1 MAYTNEQLGKALED
15 LTTAYNNFIEKAKE
29 AAIAAMGDTVIAQI
43 KQEAKDHISAELA
56 TQKAALEQAIEN
68 AKIAINN
75 SSTQALT
82 TLQQA
87 AATASGEL
95 TAAAEAKKLEL
106 SALIQTAEAA
116 LFEALE
122 TAKIDYRNMAN
133 AEKAR
138 LTETAKGAKIT
149 IEQSVNTANEKL
161 DKKGEEIILKVKQ
174 EMAGH
179 FDKLGTSIE
188 KKIDAKGEKILE
200 SLKDDFNKITNSVSK
215 INESIKD
222 FFNEFYYANSFDFLI
237 IRSKRNL
244 SSTDAKIKI
253 NSMGG
258 RYCENVEGSTR
269 LINNEVYNL
278 SKIQKENNRQSVCIQ
293 GKSIEYLYFRWTSL
307 NDFTLEIDN
316 FRSLKKIYWAGY
328 MSSDD
333 KIENHFKIT
342 NCPAFEGL
350 ELKQDILKD

>member
-15 LTTAYNNFIEKAKE
+15 LTVAYNNFIEKAKE
-29 AAIAAMGDTVIAQI
+29 AAIVAMGDTVIAQI
-43 KQEAKDHISAELA
+43 KQDAKNFIAAELA
-56 TQKAALEQAIEN
+56 EQKTALEQAIEQ
-68 AKIAINN
+68 AKIALKN
-75 SSTQALT
+75 SSNEAHVK
-82 TLQQA
+82 LQQF
-87 AATASGEL
+87 SGE
-95 TAAAEAKKLEL
+95 KQQEL
-106 SALIQTAEAA
+106 SALISNAETALSEM
-116 LFEALE
+116 LK
-122 TAKIDYRNMAN
+122 TAKIDYQDMADVEN
-133 AEKAR
+133 LK
-138 LTETAKGAKIT
+138 LTETAKGAKT
-149 IEQSVNTANEKL
+149 AIEQSVNTANENL
-161 DKKGEEIILKVKQ
+161 NKKGEEIIVKVKQ
-174 EMAGH
+174 EMTEH
-179 FDKLGTSIE
+179 LDKLGASIE
-188 KKIDAKGEKILE
+188 KKIEAEGEKILD
-200 SLKDDFNKITNSVSK
+200 SFKDGLNKITIATNK

-237 IRSKRNL
+237 IRSKRNV

-278 SKIQKENNRQSVCIQ
+278 SKIQKENRQSVCIQ

-307 NDFTLEIDN
+307 NDFTFEIDN

>member
-15 LTTAYNNFIEKAKE
+15 LTVAYNNFIEKAKE
-29 AAIAAMGDTVIAQI
+29 AAIVAMGDTVIAQI
-43 KQEAKDHISAELA
+43 KQDAKNFIASELA
-56 TQKAALEQAIEN
+56 EQKTALEQAIEQ
-68 AKIAINN
+68 AKIALKN
-75 SSTQALT
+75 SSNEAHVK
-82 TLQQA
+82 LQQF
-87 AATASGEL
+87 SGE
-95 TAAAEAKKLEL
+95 KQQEL
-106 SALIQTAEAA
+106 SALISNAETALSEM
-116 LFEALE
+116 LK
-122 TAKIDYRNMAN
+122 TAKIDYQDMADVEN
-133 AEKAR
+133 LK

-269 LINNEVYNL
+269 LINNEVYDL

-293 GKSIEYLYFRWTSL
+293 GKSIEYLYFGWTSL
-307 NDFTLEIDN
+307 NDFTIEIDN

>member
-15 LTTAYNNFIEKAKE
+15 LTVAYNNFIEKAKE
-29 AAIAAMGDTVIAQI
+29 AAIVAMGDTVIAQI
-43 KQEAKDHISAELA
+43 KQDAKDFIASELA
-56 TQKAALEQAIEN
+56 EQKTALEQAIEQ
-68 AKIAINN
+68 AKIALKN
-75 SSTQALT
+75 SSNEAHVK
-82 TLQQA
+82 LQQF
-87 AATASGEL
+87 SGE
-95 TAAAEAKKLEL
+95 KQQEL
-106 SALIQTAEAA
+106 SALISNAETALSEM
-116 LFEALE
+116 LK
-122 TAKIDYRNMAN
+122 TAKIDYQDMADVEN
-133 AEKAR
+133 LK
-138 LTETAKGAKIT
+138 LTETAKGAKT
-149 IEQSVNTANEKL
+149 AIEQSVNTANENL
-161 DKKGEEIILKVKQ
+161 NKKGEEIIVKVKQ
-174 EMAGH
+174 EMTEH
-179 FDKLGTSIE
+179 LDKLGASIE

-258 RYCENVEGSTR
+258 RYCENVEGSAR

-293 GKSIEYLYFRWTSL
+293 GKSIEYLYFGWTSL
-307 NDFTLEIDN
+307 NDFTFEIDN

>member
-56 TQKAALEQAIEN
+56 AQKAALEKAIEN

-75 SSTQALT
+75 SSTQAHT

-95 TAAAEAKKLEL
+95 TAAGEAKKLEL

-116 LFEALE
+116 LSEALE

-133 AEKAR
+133 AEKAK
-138 LTETAKGAKIT
+138 LTETAKGAKVT
-149 IEQSVNTANEKL
+149 IEQSVNTANDKL

-174 EMAGH
+174 EMSEH
-179 FDKLGTSIE
+179 LDKLGTSIE
-188 KKIDAKGEKILE
+188 KKIDAKGDKILN
-200 SLKDDFNKITNSVSK
+200 SLKEDLDKITTSTNK

-237 IRSKRNL
+237 IRNKGNL
-244 SSTDAKIKI
+244 SSINAKIKI
-253 NSMGG
+253 NSIGG
-258 RYCENVEGSTR
+258 RYFENIEGSTR
-269 LINNEVYNL
+269 FINNETYEL
-278 SKIQKENNRQSVCIQ
+278 SKIQKDYNRRSVCLQ
-293 GKSIEYLYFRWTSL
+293 GKSIEYLYFRWENL
-307 NDFTLEIDN
+307 KDFTFEIDN

-328 MSSDD
+328 VSSDD

-350 ELKQDILKD
+350 EEKQDILKD

>member
-1 MAYTNEQLGKALED
+1 MAYTNEALGKALED
-15 LTTAYNNFIEKAKE
+15 LTLAYNNFIEKAKE

-116 LFEALE
+116 LSETLE

-133 AEKAR
+133 AEKAK

-174 EMAGH
+174 EMSGH

-188 KKIDAKGEKILE
+188 KKIDAKGEEILE

-222 FFNEFYYANSFDFLI
+222 FLNEFYYANSFDYLI
-237 IRSKRNL
+237 IETNYKL
-244 SSTDAKIKI
+244 SSNAKIKI
-253 NSMGG
+253 NSIGG
-258 RYCENVEGSTR
+258 RYCENIKNSTI
-269 LINNEVYNL
+269 LINNRIYEL
-278 SKIQKENNRQSVCIQ
+278 SAIKDNSSSLCIQ
-293 GKSIEYLYFRWTSL
+293 GKSIKYLYFDLDWNSVPII
-307 NDFTLEIDN
+307 EIDD

-328 MSSDD
+328 LGSDD

-350 ELKQDILKD
+350 EKKDDILKD

>member
-56 TQKAALEQAIEN
+56 AQKAALEKAIEN

-75 SSTQALT
+75 SSTQAHT

-116 LFEALE
+116 LSEALE
-122 TAKIDYRNMAN
+122 TAKINYRNMAN
-133 AEKAR
+133 AENAK

-237 IRSKRNL
+237 IRSKSSL
-244 SSTDAKIKI
+244 SSSRAKIKI
-253 NSMGG
+253 NSIGG
-258 RYCENVEGSTR
+258 RYCENIENSIR
-269 LINNEVYNL
+269 FINNEVYDF
-278 SKIQKENNRQSVCIQ
+278 SKLQRETGRQSVCIQ
-293 GKSIEYLYFRWTSL
+293 GKSIEYLYFKLEDLKDLT
-307 NDFTLEIDN
+307 FEIDN
-316 FRSLKKIYWAGY
+316 FRSLKKIYWVGSI
-328 MSSDD
+328 SSDD

-342 NCPAFEGL
+342 NCPTFEGF
-350 ELKQDILKD
+350 EVNYDILKD

>member
-15 LTTAYNNFIEKAKE
+15 LTVAYNNFIEKAKE
-29 AAIAAMGDTVIAQI
+29 AAIVAMGDTVIAQI
-43 KQEAKDHISAELA
+43 KQDAKNFIAAELA
-56 TQKAALEQAIEN
+56 EQKTALEQAIEQ
-68 AKIAINN
+68 AKIALKN
-75 SSTQALT
+75 SSNEAHVK
-82 TLQQA
+82 LQQF
-87 AATASGEL
+87 SGE
-95 TAAAEAKKLEL
+95 KQQEL
-106 SALIQTAEAA
+106 SALISNAETALSEM
-116 LFEALE
+116 LK
-122 TAKIDYRNMAN
+122 TAKIDYQDMADVEN
-133 AEKAR
+133 LK
-138 LTETAKGAKIT
+138 LTETAKGAKT
-149 IEQSVNTANEKL
+149 AIEQSVNTANENL
-161 DKKGEEIILKVKQ
+161 NKKGEEIIVKVKQ
-174 EMAGH
+174 EMTEH
-179 FDKLGTSIE
+179 LDKLGASIE
-188 KKIDAKGEKILE
+188 KKIEAEGEKILD
-200 SLKDDFNKITNSVSK
+200 SFKDGLNKITIATNK

-258 RYCENVEGSTR
+258 RYCENVEDSTR
-269 LINNEVYNL
+269 LINNEGYNL

-293 GKSIEYLYFRWTSL
+293 GKSIEYLYFWWNSL
-307 NDFTLEIDN
+307 NDFTFEIDN

>member
-15 LTTAYNNFIEKAKE
+15 LTVAYNNFIEKAKE
-29 AAIAAMGDTVIAQI
+29 AAIVAMGDTVIAQI
-43 KQEAKDHISAELA
+43 KQDAKNFIAAELA
-56 TQKAALEQAIEN
+56 EQKTALEQAIEQ
-68 AKIAINN
+68 AKIALKN
-75 SSTQALT
+75 SSNEAHVK
-82 TLQQA
+82 LQQF
-87 AATASGEL
+87 SGE
-95 TAAAEAKKLEL
+95 KQQEL
-106 SALIQTAEAA
+106 SALISNAETALSEM
-116 LFEALE
+116 LK
-122 TAKIDYRNMAN
+122 TAKIDYQDMADVEN
-133 AEKAR
+133 LK
-138 LTETAKGAKIT
+138 LTETAKGAKT
-149 IEQSVNTANEKL
+149 AIEQSVNTANENL
-161 DKKGEEIILKVKQ
+161 NKKGEEIIVKVKQ
-174 EMAGH
+174 EMTEH
-179 FDKLGTSIE
+179 LDKLGASIE
-188 KKIDAKGEKILE
+188 KKIEAEGEKILE

-258 RYCENVEGSTR
+258 RYCENVEDSAR

-307 NDFTLEIDN
+307 NDFTFEIDN